1 MSKVFFWI
9 VVMPL
14 AAAVV
19 VFSVNNRADV
29 VLDLWPLDMV
39 TRPLPVFSVVL
50 AGLFAGF
57 LIGGLVAWISGGK
70 ARRRARRE
78 GKRADRAE
86 REIKDAEARLER
98 QQSATA
104 ATGPDDVPRLPSRQP
119 DAAA

>member
-14 AAAVV
+14 AVAVII
-19 VFSVNNRADV
+19 FSVNNRADV

-57 LIGGLVAWISGGK
+57 LMGGLMAWISGGK

-78 GKRADRAE
+78 RQRADRAE
-86 REIKDAEARLER
+86 RQLEDAEARLER
-98 QQSATA
+98 PQPET
-104 ATGPDDVPRLPSRQP
+104 TGSGQDAPRLP

>member
-14 AAAVV
+14 AAAVI

-39 TRPLPVFSVVL
+39 TQPLPLFSVVL

-57 LIGGLVAWISGGK
+57 LMGGLVVWISGGK

-78 GKRADRAE
+78 GHRADRAE
-86 REIKDAEARLER
+86 REIKEAEARLKR
-98 QQSATA
+98 QQAETIES
-104 ATGPDDVPRLPSRQP
+104 GHDVPRLP